1 METSPDTHIPYEEI
15 HTLSVIENTDV
26 KGIQG
31 PELTEQLL
39 AVRLKYVTQHLKC
52 GTNPSKEVMHMFR
65 SCVYNHVAYLLAF
78 DFLQHGSVR
87 LRVCL
92 SEVYFN
98 ISVARRSH
106 ELPKL
111 DETCEMI
118 KPDI

>member
-1 METSPDTHIPYEEI
+1 M
-15 HTLSVIENTDV
+15 
-26 KGIQG
+26 
-31 PELTEQLL
+31 
-39 AVRLKYVTQHLKC
+39 C

-65 SCVYNHVAYLLAF
+65 SCVYYHVTYLLAF

-87 LRVCL
+87 LRVRL
-92 SEVYFN
+92 SEVHFN